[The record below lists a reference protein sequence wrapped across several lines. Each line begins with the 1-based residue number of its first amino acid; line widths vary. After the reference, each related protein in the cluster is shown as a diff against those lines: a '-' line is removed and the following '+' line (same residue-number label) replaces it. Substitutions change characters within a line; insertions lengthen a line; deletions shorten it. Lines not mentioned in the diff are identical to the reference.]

1 MEEKAATQE
10 QAQEQGPSFER
21 QLLSHPLVWV
31 AIAAF
36 LVLPFL
42 LRGYLRRIPAP
53 PPVLGAL
60 PAFELTNQDGKPF
73 GLEQLKGQVT
83 VVGFFFSRCKSICPP
98 LMQAMRRLQDRYK
111 RHNVNVR
118 LLSITVD
125 PGYDTPKRLQA
136 YAKTLGADLK
146 RWTFLT
152 GPIEKIKALAL
163 KGFHVAVGDPV
174 KKANFF
180 DITHT
185 SKLILVDQKG
195 RIRGRPDNQGNPV
208 GYFSSTKDGLD
219 EVYHRSMH
227 TLWERF
233 AKKKSS

>member
-1 MEEKAATQE
+1 MEEQAPKQE
-10 QAQEQGPSFER
+10 QETSFER

-36 LVLPFL
+36 LILPFI
-42 LRGYLRRIPAP
+42 LRGYLRRVPAP
-53 PPVLGAL
+53 PPVLGTL

-73 GLEQLKGQVT
+73 GLKQIKGQVT
-83 VVGFFFSRCKSICPP
+83 VVGFFFSRCRSICPP
-98 LMQAMRRLQDRYK
+98 LMQAMRKLQDRFV
-111 RHNVNVR
+111 RHKIDVR

-125 PGYDTPKRLQA
+125 PGHDTPQRLKA
-136 YAKTLGADLK
+136 YAKTLGADLS

-152 GPIEKIKALAL
+152 GPIKKIKALAL
-163 KGFHVAVGDPV
+163 NGFHVAVGNKV
-174 KKANFF
+174 KTANFF

-208 GYFSSTKDGLD
+208 GYFSSSKDGLD

-233 AKKKSS
+233 AKKSSSK